1 MHIRRRCRA
10 RAITPIPLRLC
21 SISRAESPILRT
33 SAPATP
39 SGYGRSDPV
48 TSARRNGIEYMT
60 PRIPPSAHT
69 AAVVQYG
76 NPLHQPIMSSAG
88 NTKMI
93 DDSVPAADAIV

>member
-1 MHIRRRCRA
+1 
-10 RAITPIPLRLC
+10 
-21 SISRAESPILRT
+21 
-33 SAPATP
+33 
-39 SGYGRSDPV
+39 
-48 TSARRNGIEYMT
+48 MT

>member
-1 MHIRRRCRA
+1 M
-10 RAITPIPLRLC
+10 
-21 SISRAESPILRT
+21 
-33 SAPATP
+33 
-39 SGYGRSDPV
+39 YGRSDPV